1 MTLMDDTQSL
11 RVLMVEDSAADAELM
26 LRELRRRMERPI
38 LHHRVA
44 SEQALLDAIDGFRPD
59 VILSDF
65 SMPSF
70 GGHDALAIA
79 IRRAPETPFLYVSGT
94 IGEERAI
101 EALQRGAWD
110 YVLKETLRRL
120 PTSVERALR
129 VAAERVE
136 HARMQRALRTSEER
150 FRSIV
155 ETSQDWIWEWDAALS
170 LTYSNNSVLPML
182 GYTPDELR
190 GKPALDLLAEDDLH
204 EVQARMPELLR
215 QGRGWQRWRLHWIH
229 RDGGRKV
236 LDSTGHPLFDE
247 DGTLLGFRGVTHDVT
262 ERLRQEA
269 RIRQFARIHAVLSA
283 VGNVVLRSSDRSQL
297 LRNACRIAVEQGGF
311 KAAGIG
317 VRGED
322 NALRVISTYGDE
334 NVLAE
339 VDPGVPMD
347 LGDESPYR
355 DHPSLVAFRHARV
368 VAVPDFRSSDAPLAL
383 RTQMLRNGVRSQISL
398 PIGSGPWGLLAL
410 FSDTARDYDARELEL
425 LQRLADEIDYAVDF
439 IAKSERLAYLAYHN
453 PVTGL
458 PNRVAFQHRVNE
470 LLAAGPVAVAAMD
483 VQRFGHINNSHGRA
497 FGDAL
502 LAGIGTRLQ
511 QHGAQAF
518 VAHPEADTFLIAYP
532 AGTSIEDEQ
541 QRLAAW
547 LHDTERDAFE
557 IQGERLHIRM
567 KAGMALGPQHGQQAD
582 ILERNAV
589 AAMADASEKGLPLRA
604 YDPALGQRAVRRIQ
618 MESDLRHAIDEQ
630 QFELFYQPKFDA
642 AGRHLIGAEA
652 LLRWHHPTDGLVSPA
667 EFIPVLED
675 TGLMVPVGQWV
686 MREALAT
693 AQAWRAYFPGFRIAV
708 NVSARELRHA
718 EFLDACRALLAPF
731 AGAPPIDIEVTE
743 SLLMHDVDQSVRLL
757 QGMRE
762 LGCKVAID
770 DFGTGYSSL
779 NYLVRLP
786 IDTVKIDQSFVAMLG
801 DSPETVSLVTNMI
814 GMAHTLGLDVVAEGV
829 EQEGQAMQLRSLN
842 CDVLQGYLL
851 GRPVPADRF
860 RREVLR
866 H

>member
-1 MTLMDDTQSL
+1 MDDTQDL

-26 LRELRRRMERPI
+26 LRELQRRMERRI
-38 LHHRVA
+38 VHHRVA
-44 SEQALLDAIDGFRPD
+44 SEQALVEAIDGFRPD

-110 YVLKETLRRL
+110 YVLKENLRRL

-129 VAAERVE
+129 VAAERTE
-136 HARMQRALRTSEER
+136 RAQMQRALRTSEER

-155 ETSQDWIWEWDAALS
+155 ETSQDWIWECDASLS

-204 EVQARMPELLR
+204 EVQARMPDLLR
-215 QGRGWQRWRLHWIH
+215 QGRGWQRWRLHWVH
-229 RDGGRKV
+229 RDGERKV
-236 LDSTGHPLFDE
+236 LDSTGHPLFDD
-247 DGTLLGFRGVTHDVT
+247 DGMLSGFRGVNHDVT
-262 ERLRQEA
+262 ERLRQDA

-283 VGNVVLRSSDRSQL
+283 VGNVVLRSSDRGQL
-297 LRNACRIAVEQGGF
+297 LHNACRIAVEQGGF

-322 NALRVISTYGDE
+322 DALRVTSTYGDG

-339 VDPGVPMD
+339 VDPGVPMG
-347 LGDESPYR
+347 LGEDSPFR
-355 DHPSLVAFRHARV
+355 DHPSLVAFRQNRV

-383 RTQMLRNGVRSQISL
+383 RTQMLRNGVRSQISV
-398 PIGSGPWGLLAL
+398 PIGAGPWGLLAL
-410 FSDTARDYDARELEL
+410 YSDTARDYDARELEL
-425 LQRLADEIDYAVDF
+425 LQRLADEIDYGVDF
-439 IAKSERLAYLAYHN
+439 LAKTERLNYLAYHN

-458 PNRVAFQHRVNE
+458 PNRVAFQQKVDE
-470 LLAAGPVAVAAMD
+470 LLASGPVAVAAMD

-502 LAGIGTRLQ
+502 LAEIGRRLQ
-511 QHGAQAF
+511 ERGADVF
-518 VAHPEADTFLIAYP
+518 VAHPEADTFLVAYH
-532 AGTSIEDEQ
+532 AADSLDIELG
-541 QRLAAW
+541 RLAAW
-547 LHDTERDAFE
+547 LEGAERDAFSVR
-557 IQGERLHIRM
+557 GERLHIRL
-567 KAGMALGPQHGQQAD
+567 KAGMALGPQHGKQAD
-582 ILERNAV
+582 VLERNAV
-589 AAMADASEKGLPLRA
+589 AAMADASEKGLLLRA

-618 MESDLRHAIDEQ
+618 MESDLRRAIDEQ

-642 AGRHLIGAEA
+642 AGRQLIGAEA

-693 AQAWRAYFPGFRIAV
+693 AQAWRAHFPGFRIAV
-708 NVSARELRHA
+708 NVSARELRHG
-718 EFLDACRALLAPF
+718 EFLDGCRALLAPF
-731 AGAPPIDIEVTE
+731 AGAAPIDIEVTE

-757 QGMRE
+757 QGVRE

-829 EQEGQAMQLRSLN
+829 EQEGQAMQLRALD

-851 GRPVPADRF
+851 GRPIPADRF
-860 RREVLR
+860 RRELLPR
-866 H
+866 

>member
-1 MTLMDDTQSL
+1 MDDTQDL

-26 LRELRRRMERPI
+26 LRELQRRMQRPI
-38 LHHRVA
+38 VHCRVA
-44 SEQALLDAIDGFRPD
+44 SEQALVDAIDGFRPD

-70 GGHDALAIA
+70 GGEDALDTAL
-79 IRRAPETPFLYVSGT
+79 RRAPGTPFLYVSGT

-110 YVLKETLRRL
+110 YVLKENLRRL

-129 VAAERVE
+129 VARERAER
-136 HARMQRALRTSEER
+136 AQMQRALRTSEER

-155 ETSQDWIWEWDAALS
+155 ETSQDWIWEWDAGLL
-170 LTYSNNSVLPML
+170 LTYSNDSVAAML
-182 GYTPDELR
+182 GYTPAELH
-190 GKPALDLLAEDDLH
+190 GKPVLDLLVEEDLH
-204 EVQARMPELLR
+204 EVQARLPALLR
-215 QGRGWQRWRLHWIH
+215 EGRGWQRWRLRWVH
-229 RDGGRKV
+229 RNGERKV
-236 LDSTGHPLFDE
+236 LDSTGHPLFDD
-247 DGTLLGFRGVTHDVT
+247 DGTLLGFRGVNHDVT
-262 ERLRQEA
+262 ERLRQDA

-317 VRGED
+317 VRGAD
-322 NALRVISTYGDE
+322 GALHVSSTYGDAD
-334 NVLAE
+334 VLAE

-347 LGDESPYR
+347 LGDESVFR
-355 DHPSLVAFRHARV
+355 DHPSLVAFRGNRV
-368 VAVPDFRSSDAPLAL
+368 VAVPDFRSSNAPLAL

-398 PIGSGPWGLLAL
+398 PIGAEPWGLLAL
-410 FSDTARDYDARELEL
+410 YSDVAREYDARELEL

-439 IAKSERLAYLAYHN
+439 IAKGERLSYLAYHN

-458 PNRVAFQHRVNE
+458 PNRAAFQRRVAE
-470 LLAAGPVAVAAMD
+470 LLAAGAVAIVALD
-483 VQRFGHINNSHGRA
+483 VHRFGHINNSHGRD

-502 LAGIGTRLQ
+502 LAEIGRRLQ
-511 QHGAQAF
+511 ARGAQAF
-518 VAHPEADTFLIAYP
+518 VAHPEADTFLVAYP
-532 AGTSIEDEQ
+532 ASGSIDAECE
-541 QRLAAW
+541 RLAAW
-547 LHDTERDAFE
+547 LHDIERDAVE
-557 IQGERLHIRM
+557 VRGERLHVRL
-567 KAGMALGPQHGQQAD
+567 KAGIALGPGHGAQAD
-582 ILERNAV
+582 VLERHAV

-604 YDPALGQRAVRRIQ
+604 WDPAMGQRAARRVQ
-618 MESDLRHAIDEQ
+618 MESDLRRALDEH

-667 EFIPVLED
+667 DFIPVLED

-686 MREALAT
+686 MREAVAM
-693 AQAWRAYFPGFRIAV
+693 AQAWRSRFPDFRIAV

-718 EFLDACRALLAPF
+718 EFLEGCRALLAPF
-731 AGAPPIDIEVTE
+731 AGTPPIDIEVTE
-743 SLLMHDVDQSVRLL
+743 SLLVHDVDQSVRLL
-757 QGMRE
+757 QGMRD

-801 DSPETVSLVTNMI
+801 ESPETVSLVTNMI

-829 EQEGQAMQLRSLN
+829 EQEAQAAQLRELD

-851 GRPVPADRF
+851 GRPIPAERF
-860 RREVLR
+860 QRELLSG
-866 H
+866 

>member
-1 MTLMDDTQSL
+1 MDEALAL

-26 LRELRRRMERPI
+26 LRELQRRLQRRVV
-38 LHHRVA
+38 HQRVA
-44 SEQALLDAIDGFRPD
+44 TEQAMVDAIDGFHPD
-59 VILSDF
+59 IILSDF

-79 IRRAPETPFLYVSGT
+79 IRRAPEVPFLYVSGT

-101 EALQRGAWD
+101 DALQRGAWD
-110 YVLKETLRRL
+110 YVLKENLRRL

-129 VAAERVE
+129 VAAERAE
-136 HARMQRALRTSEER
+136 RAQMQRALRTSEER

-155 ETSQDWIWEWDAALS
+155 ETSQDWIWECDAAMAV
-170 LTYSNNSVLPML
+170 TYSNNSVAAML
-182 GYTPDELR
+182 GYTPGELH
-190 GKPALDLLAEDDLH
+190 GKPALDLLVEDDLH

-215 QGRGWQRWRLHWIH
+215 QGRGWQRWRLRWLH
-229 RDGGRKV
+229 RDGERKV
-236 LDSTGHPLFDE
+236 LDSTAHPLFDD
-247 DGTLLGFRGVTHDVT
+247 DGTLLGFRGVNHDVT
-262 ERLRQEA
+262 ERLRQDA

-283 VGNVVLRSSDRSQL
+283 VGNVVLRSSDRGQL
-297 LRNACRIAVEQGGF
+297 LHNACRIAVEQGGF

-317 VRGED
+317 VRGD
-322 NALRVISTYGDE
+322 DDALHVSSTYGDAD
-334 NVLAE
+334 VLAE

-347 LGDESPYR
+347 LGDRSPFR
-355 DHPSLVAFRHARV
+355 DHPSLVAFRGNRV

-398 PIGSGPWGLLAL
+398 PIGAEPWGLLAL
-410 FSDTARDYDARELEL
+410 YSDTARDYDEREMEL
-425 LQRLADEIDYAVDF
+425 LQRLADEIDYAVAF
-439 IAKSERLAYLAYHN
+439 IAKSERLNYLAYHN

-458 PNRVAFQHRVNE
+458 PNRVAFQQKVTE
-470 LLAAGPVAVAAMD
+470 LLAAGSVVVAAMD
-483 VQRFGHINNSHGRA
+483 VHRFGHINNSHGRE
-497 FGDAL
+497 FGDEL
-502 LAGIGTRLQ
+502 LAEIGRRLQ
-511 QHGAQAF
+511 VQGARAF

-532 AGTSIEDEQ
+532 ATASLEAELE
-541 QRLAAW
+541 RLSTLLQA
-547 LHDTERDAFE
+547 TERDAFRVK
-557 IQGERLHIRM
+557 GERRHIRM
-567 KAGMALGPQHGQQAD
+567 RAGMALGPQHGWQAD
-582 ILERNAV
+582 TLERNAV
-589 AAMADASEKGLPLRA
+589 AAMADASEKGLHLRA
-604 YDPALGQRAVRRIQ
+604 YDTALGQRAARRVQ
-618 MESDLRHAIDEQ
+618 MESDLRRAIDED

-642 AGRHLIGAEA
+642 QGRQLIGAEA
-652 LLRWHHPTDGLVSPA
+652 LLRWRHPIDGPVSPA

-693 AQAWRAYFPGFRIAV
+693 ADAWRTRFPGFRIAV
-708 NVSARELRHA
+708 NVSARELRDA
-718 EFLDACRALLAPF
+718 EFLDGCRALLAPF
-731 AGAPPIDIEVTE
+731 AGEPPIDIEVTE
-743 SLLMHDVDQSVRLL
+743 SLLMHDVDQSIVLL

-814 GMAHTLGLDVVAEGV
+814 GLAHTLGLNVVAEGV
-829 EQEGQAMQLRSLN
+829 EQEGQATQLRALR

-851 GRPVPADRF
+851 GRPIPADRF
-860 RREVLR
+860 EREVLLA
-866 H
+866 